1 MSKLKGCPKGQP
13 FEVQKIFFQL
23 FIVMFVKSITSTTK
37 YYQKTP
43 DFSGGFGVVRGTWT
57 GGKIVSYG
65 LVEGL
70 IRKK

>member
-13 FEVQKIFFQL
+13 FEVQKNFFQL
-23 FIVMFVKSITSTTK
+23 FIVMFVKYSR
-37 YYQKTP
+37 
-43 DFSGGFGVVRGTWT
+43 GFGVVRGTWT
-57 GGKIVSYG
+57 GGKIVFYG